1 MRDGPLREEVELYIR
16 KHNLSNI
23 RIDAPTP
30 DVAKYYEESE
40 ILVMT
45 SIFEGFGLVLTEAMS
60 RGCVPIA
67 FDSFSSVRDIIYSS
81 YNGILVPSFN
91 QSEYV
96 DKLVQL
102 TKSPQLFKIMSE
114 AAKATVEKFDI
125 NVIGCRWM
133 TLFDDLS
140 DRC

>member
-1 MRDGPLREEVELYIR
+1 MELYIR
-16 KHNLSNI
+16 KHNISNI
-23 RIDAPTP
+23 RIDAPTT

-60 RGCVPIA
+60 RGCVPVA

-102 TKSPQLFKIMSE
+102 TKSPQLFKTMSE